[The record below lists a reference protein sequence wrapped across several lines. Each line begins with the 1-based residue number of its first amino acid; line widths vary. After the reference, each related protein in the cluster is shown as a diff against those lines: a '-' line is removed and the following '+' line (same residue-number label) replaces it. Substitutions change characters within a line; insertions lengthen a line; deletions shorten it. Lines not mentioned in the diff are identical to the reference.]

1 MILSFGVYF
10 HLQEARAI
18 TTPKFPT
25 KHPNHRIFAR
35 QKSRF
40 THDYFYIRGPIVMR
54 VATFTRTT
62 STGTASSNRS
72 SIGRRLVF
80 ERMTTPS
87 WLSTMLPHCRRL
99 QTGLPRNHSQE
110 AGLLDLRSGSE
121 VLRERAQ
128 EDQSV
133 ALLMAPPA
141 RARRG
146 PRRAPSNAARRAAR
160 RRRMPHRECRTRRRD
175 ARD

>member
-1 MILSFGVYF
+1 
-10 HLQEARAI
+10 
-18 TTPKFPT
+18 
-25 KHPNHRIFAR
+25 NHRIFAR
-35 QKSRF
+35 QQSRF

-54 VATFTRTT
+54 VATFTSTT
-62 STGTASSNRS
+62 LNGHRFVEQELNRAKVGFRKDDNAFLAVDDVAASQ
-72 SIGRRLVF
+72 RL
-80 ERMTTPS
+80 P
-87 WLSTMLPHCRRL
+87 P
-99 QTGLPRNHSQE
+99 GLPRNHSQE

-121 VLRERAQ
+121 VLRESAQ